1 MQRIGIAVHPRRDL
15 RGALATLE
23 DWVGRNDVGLVQ
35 VHAPGDGPAV
45 APAGRAEDCDV
56 VLALGGD
63 GTTLA
68 AVHAAAP
75 VGRPVMGV
83 ACGSLGAL
91 TAVTADKLEAALDA
105 LAAGNWT
112 ARRLPGVVAD
122 TNGTRLV
129 AANDIVLVRAAAGQV
144 TAEIRIDGELL
155 IRFAGDGVVAGTPL
169 GSTAYTLASGGP
181 MLVPGSEGMVITPL
195 APHGGVCP
203 PVVTGPATRV
213 EVLLDPGYGGA
224 RVEVDG
230 QVRAVLESLSPETFS
245 LSYEREFATLVELGD
260 HEPMLAGLRRRR
272 IIVDSPRMTA
282 REERKT

>member
-1 MQRIGIAVHPRRDL
+1 MERIGIVVHPRRDL
-15 RGALATLE
+15 RGALATIE
-23 DWVGRNDVGLVQ
+23 AWAGSNGVALVQ
-35 VHAPGDGPAV
+35 VQPPGAGPAV
-45 APAGRAEDCDV
+45 APAGAAEDCDV
-56 VLALGGD
+56 VLAVGGD

-75 VGRPVMGV
+75 VGKPVMGV

-91 TAVTADKLEAALDA
+91 TAVTAEKLDAALEALE
-105 LAAGNWT
+105 AGRWT
-112 ARRLPGVVAD
+112 ARHLPGVVAD
-122 TNGTRLV
+122 TNGSRLV
-129 AANDIVLVRAAAGQV
+129 AANDIVLVRAGAGQV

-181 MLVPGSEGMVITPL
+181 MIVAGAEGMAITPL

-203 PVVTGPATRV
+203 PVVTGPGTQV

-230 QVRAVLESLSPETFS
+230 QVRAELASLTPQTFT
-245 LSYEREFATLVELGD
+245 LTYEREFATLVELGD
-260 HEPMLAGLRRRR
+260 HEPVLAGLRRRG

-282 REERKT
+282 REARKG

>member
-1 MQRIGIAVHPRRDL
+1 MERIGIVVHPRRDL
-15 RGALATLE
+15 RGALATIE
-23 DWVGRNDVGLVQ
+23 GWAGRNEVELVQ
-35 VHAPGDGPAV
+35 VQKPGAGPQV
-45 APAGRAEDCDV
+45 APAGEAADCDV

-75 VGRPVMGV
+75 ADRPVMGV

-91 TAVTADKLEAALDA
+91 TAVTADKLEAALEA
-105 LAAGNWT
+105 LQAGNWDV
-112 ARRLPGVVAD
+112 RRLPGVVAD
-122 TNGTRLV
+122 ANGSRLV
-129 AANDIVLVRAAAGQV
+129 AANDIVFVRAAAGQV

-181 MLVPGSEGMVITPL
+181 MLAGGAEGMAITPL

-203 PVVTGPATRV
+203 PVVTGVGAKV
-213 EVLLDPGYGGA
+213 DVLLDPGYGGA

-230 QVRAVLESLSPETFS
+230 QVQAELESLSPQTFS
-245 LSYEREFATLVELGD
+245 LTYERDFATLVELGD
-260 HEPMLAGLRRRR
+260 HEPALAGLRRRR

-282 REERKT
+282 RDERKR

>member
-1 MQRIGIAVHPRRDL
+1 MDRIGVVVHPRRDL
-15 RGALATLE
+15 RNALGVLSSWSE
-23 DWVGRNDVGLVQ
+23 QHGVELVQ
-35 VHAPGDGPAV
+35 VHAPGDGPKV
-45 APAGRAEDCDV
+45 APAGEAADCDL

-75 VGRPVMGV
+75 HERPVLGV

-91 TAVTADKLEAALDA
+91 TAVSADKLEAALDA
-105 LAAGNWT
+105 VDSGDWSPRRFPALVVEREGERLT
-112 ARRLPGVVAD
+112 AV
-122 TNGTRLV
+122 
-129 AANDIVLVRAAAGQV
+129 NDIVLVRAGAGQV

-155 IRFAGDGVVAGTPL
+155 IRFAGDGVVVGTPL

-181 MLVPGSEGMVITPL
+181 MLVPGAAGMVLTPL

-203 PVVTGPATRV
+203 PVVTGPDAKV

-230 QVRAVLESLSPETFS
+230 QVRAELASLKPETFA
-245 LSYEREFATLVELGD
+245 LSYAEEFATLIELGD
-260 HEPMLAGLRRRR
+260 HEPVLAGLRRRR
-272 IIVDSPRMTA
+272 IIIDSPRMTA
-282 REERKT
+282 REDRKA

>member
-1 MQRIGIAVHPRRDL
+1 MERIGIVIHPRRDL
-15 RGALATLE
+15 RRALATIE
-23 DWVGRNDVGLVQ
+23 DWAGRNGVEAVQ
-35 VHAPGDGPAV
+35 VQTPGGGPNFART
-45 APAGRAEDCDV
+45 AAAEDCDV

-68 AVHAAAP
+68 AVHIATP
-75 VGRPVMGV
+75 VGKPVMGV

-91 TAVTADKLEAALDA
+91 TAVTADRLEAALEA

-122 TNGTRLV
+122 TNGSRLV
-129 AANDIVLVRAAAGQV
+129 AANDIVLVRARAGQV

-155 IRFAGDGVVAGTPL
+155 IRYAGDGVVVSTPL

-181 MLVPGSEGMVITPL
+181 MLVPGAEGMAITPL

-203 PVVTGPATRV
+203 PVVTAPVTRV
-213 EVLLDPGYGGA
+213 EVLLEPGYGGA

-230 QVRAVLESLSPETFS
+230 QVRAELESLSPETFS
-245 LSYEREFATLVELGD
+245 LTYEREFATLVELGD

-272 IIVDSPRMTA
+272 IIIDSPRMTA
-282 REERKT
+282 REERA

>member
-1 MQRIGIAVHPRRDL
+1 MERIGIVVHPRRDL

-23 DWVGRNDVGLVQ
+23 DWAGRNDVGLVQ

-75 VGRPVMGV
+75 AGRPVMGV

-112 ARRLPGVVAD
+112 ARRLPGVVA
-122 TNGTRLV
+122 GHE
-129 AANDIVLVRAAAGQV
+129 RARGWSPP
-144 TAEIRIDGELL
+144 T
-155 IRFAGDGVVAGTPL
+155 T
-169 GSTAYTLASGGP
+169 SCSC
-181 MLVPGSEGMVITPL
+181 
-195 APHGGVCP
+195 APA
-203 PVVTGPATRV
+203 PAR
-213 EVLLDPGYGGA
+213 
-224 RVEVDG
+224 
-230 QVRAVLESLSPETFS
+230 
-245 LSYEREFATLVELGD
+245 
-260 HEPMLAGLRRRR
+260 
-272 IIVDSPRMTA
+272 
-282 REERKT
+282 